1 MVKDEEEEVL
11 KKRYAEEALDRKT
24 KATLQWYQTC
34 TVKMFNNFVKREST
48 IKNSTCKKCG
58 KTFKTN
64 KDNKLCFEC
73 EKKLCQHNFF

>member
-24 KATLQWYQTC
+24 KATLQWYHTC

-48 IKNSTCKKCG
+48 IKNATCKKCG